1 MPTDTMKWIEINWK
15 VLDTIN
21 DDRSTIGYKIK
32 TQIGSKH
39 YQNNLIQLNFNRNN
53 LCRQIQLNGLRY
65 TKKFSIQLMTTDQLF
80 GLQRCI
86 ITTQ

>member
-1 MPTDTMKWIEINWK
+1 MTRDTIKWIEINWK

-39 YQNNLIQLNFNRNN
+39 YENNLIQLIFYRNN
-53 LCRQIQLNGLRY
+53 LCRQIQLSRLRS
-65 TKKFSIQLMTTDQLF
+65 TRKFLIQLMTTNQLL
-80 GLQRCI
+80 G
-86 ITTQ
+86 TK